1 MSLYYI
7 CPNGLTVCLYV
18 KPGAKNSV
26 LDGIFDGRLKVKI
39 ASPPVDGKANK
50 ALIKFLSALCGISK
64 SRVLLVK
71 GEKSRK
77 KDILLQVDPSDI
89 EIVLAKL
96 DLKGLL

>member
-7 CPNGLTVCLYV
+7 CPNGLTVYMYV
-18 KPGAKNSV
+18 QPGAKNSV
-26 LDGIFDGRLKVKI
+26 LDGTYDGRLKVKI
-39 ASPPVDGKANK
+39 ASPPVEGKANK
-50 ALIKFLSALCGISK
+50 ALIKFMSVLCGVSK

-77 KDILLQVDPSDI
+77 KDLFLQLDPKDI
-89 EIVLAKL
+89 DIVLSKL

>member
-18 KPGAKNSV
+18 QASAKTSV
-26 LDGIFDGRLKVKI
+26 LDGTHDGRLKVRI

-50 ALIKFLSALCGISK
+50 TLIKFMSALCGIPK

-77 KDILLQVDPSDI
+77 KDIFLQVDPDDI
-89 EIVLAKL
+89 DRVLVNLK
-96 DLKGLL
+96 LKGLP